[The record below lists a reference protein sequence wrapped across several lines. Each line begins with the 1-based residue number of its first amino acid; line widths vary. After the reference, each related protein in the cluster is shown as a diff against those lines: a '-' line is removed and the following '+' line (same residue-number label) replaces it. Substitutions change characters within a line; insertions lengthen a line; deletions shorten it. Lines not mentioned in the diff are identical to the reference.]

1 MVRRSYTGDFVRSSA
16 LNTATGLPPRIDHY
30 FAGLQGRW
38 APGYAVGLMRDGELL
53 LAKGYGLASLEQNQ
67 PMRRDTRLR
76 IASVSKQFT
85 VAAVLL
91 LQSQGRLSLADDV
104 RQHLSELAGWPH
116 AITLDQLA
124 RNCSGLPDMLELLR
138 LGGVNLDLR
147 VDRATLLQ
155 TIARCE
161 HLNFKPGRRF
171 LYCNSGFALLG
182 LVVERV
188 SGQGLDEFLQQHVFR
203 PLGMHATQMLLA
215 CDQPVAGLASPYL
228 PEAGEPGRWRRAMH
242 GFEQGGEGGLVST
255 VDDLL
260 LWAGQLLQP
269 GPDMVALVAALSE
282 RLPLSG
288 GFASP
293 YARGLE
299 HGQWQGLATLGHGGL
314 WPGYR
319 TEFLLVP
326 SESLA
331 VVVIS
336 NDGGSNPF
344 KVARELAGI
353 VLDRSSSAPTASL
366 AAWQGRWLDA
376 EQGQLLTL
384 NVDESGR
391 TSCSQWGAA
400 FELQAELDGSWTP
413 LRGAYEFRLRTEGPD
428 GLSLDIGAG
437 RVAQLRRVNET
448 APLPTGLCGRYHS
461 KDAAV
466 DWRITEGH
474 SLHAEGPLLKAQQP
488 WTLHALT
495 PDLVELRS
503 TGYWMQPNQL
513 LRVERDA
520 AGRVRALHVDTGRI
534 KRLTFERS
542 DAQ

>member
-1 MVRRSYTGDFVRSSA
+1 MTHAARA
-16 LNTATGLPPRIDHY
+16 GLQARIDHY

-53 LAKGYGLASLEQNQ
+53 LAKGYGLASLEQHQ
-67 PMRRDTRLR
+67 AVRRDSRLR

-91 LQSQGRLSLADDV
+91 LQSQGRLRLADDV

-116 AITLDQLA
+116 TITLDQLA

-155 TIARCE
+155 TIARCR
-161 HLNFKPGRRF
+161 HLNFEPGSRF

-182 LVVERV
+182 LLVERV
-188 SGQGLDEFLQQHVFR
+188 SGQSLDAFLQQQLFR

-215 CDQPVAGLASPYL
+215 CDQPVAGLAVPYL
-228 PEAGEPGRWRRAMH
+228 PETGEPGRWRRAMH

-269 GPDMVALVAALSE
+269 GPDMAALVAALSE

-299 HGQWQGLATLGHGGL
+299 HGQWQGQATLGHGGL

-319 TEFLLVP
+319 TEFLLIP
-326 SESLA
+326 AERLA

-336 NDGGSNPF
+336 NDGGSNPY
-344 KVARELAGI
+344 KVARELASI
-353 VLDRSSSAPTASL
+353 ALDRNARPAAPSL
-366 AAWQGRWLDA
+366 ADWQGRWLDA
-376 EQGQLLTL
+376 EQGQLLAL
-384 NVDESGR
+384 SVDEAGR
-391 TSCSQWGAA
+391 TSCSQWGAS
-400 FELQAELDGSWTP
+400 FELQAELDGSWSP

-428 GLSLDIGAG
+428 RLSLDIGAG
-437 RVAQLRRVNET
+437 RTAQLRRADEA
-448 APLPTGLCGRYHS
+448 APLPAGLNGRYRS
-461 KDAAV
+461 KDAGV
-466 DWRITEGH
+466 EWHVTEGNR
-474 SLHAEGPLLKAQQP
+474 LRAEGPLLKAQQA
-488 WTLHALT
+488 WSLHGLT

-513 LRVERDA
+513 LRVERGA
-520 AGRVRALHVDTGRI
+520 EGRVQALRVDTGRI
-534 KRLTFERS
+534 KQLIFERN
-542 DAQ
+542 DER